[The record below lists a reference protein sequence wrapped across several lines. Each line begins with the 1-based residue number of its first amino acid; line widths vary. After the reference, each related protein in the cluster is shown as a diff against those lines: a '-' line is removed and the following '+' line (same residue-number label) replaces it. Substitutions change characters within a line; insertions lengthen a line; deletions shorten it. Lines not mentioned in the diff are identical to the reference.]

1 MMQEKNTLTVLKL
14 ITEDITYKIMIKLL
28 KMINLYGF
36 WRVMKNPEY
45 YHRKYDG
52 KSTKGYYPYN

>member
-1 MMQEKNTLTVLKL
+1 
-14 ITEDITYKIMIKLL
+14 MIKLL

-36 WRVMKNPEY
+36 WRVMKDSEY

-52 KSTKGYYPYN
+52 KSTKGYLTSEQRKYRTGIKL

>member
-1 MMQEKNTLTVLKL
+1 
-14 ITEDITYKIMIKLL
+14 MID
-28 KMINLYGF
+28 LYGF

-52 KSTKGYYPYN
+52 HSTKGYRNKINN

>member
-1 MMQEKNTLTVLKL
+1 
-14 ITEDITYKIMIKLL
+14 MIKLL

-52 KSTKGYYPYN
+52 QSTRGYERQYHNKNNR

>member
-1 MMQEKNTLTVLKL
+1 
-14 ITEDITYKIMIKLL
+14 MIKLL

-45 YHRKYDG
+45 YHVKYDN
-52 KSTKGYYPYN
+52 KIK

>member
-1 MMQEKNTLTVLKL
+1 
-14 ITEDITYKIMIKLL
+14 MIKVI

-45 YHRKYDG
+45 YHTKYDAFDVRY
-52 KSTKGYYPYN
+52 KNWK

>member
-1 MMQEKNTLTVLKL
+1 
-14 ITEDITYKIMIKLL
+14 MIKLL

-36 WRVMKNPEY
+36 WRVMKNSEY

-52 KSTKGYYPYN
+52 KSTRGYKVW